1 MGKWE
6 TCFWFSTFPSGAK
19 LGCGNVGIAGSLR
32 DFQGAVVSVGKLP
45 LLFHAF
51 HGPVISTALFLSPPH
66 GQFGPFGKLKLYWRF
81 PLALWPYVFGG
92 MGDSIL
98 HRRKSFT
105 FAAAIFRAH
114 SVSLIFCAV
123 CSNCTKLM
131 LGFKYCCASGNPF
144 SFSYGVA

>member
-6 TCFWFSTFPSGAK
+6 TRFWFSTFPSGAK
-19 LGCGNVGIAGSLR
+19 LGCGNVGISRSLR
-32 DFQGAVVSVGKLP
+32 DFQGAVGSVGKLP

-51 HGPVISTALFLSPPH
+51 HGPVISTALFLLPPP
-66 GQFGPFGKLKLYWRF
+66 GQLGPGGKLKLYWKSLF
-81 PLALWPYVFGG
+81 ALWPYVLGG

-123 CSNCTKLM
+123 WSKCTKLM
-131 LGFKYCCASGNPF
+131 WGFKYCCASGKLF